1 MTGRDRRATMS
12 PMSPADPPE
21 PTGPETLPLI
31 SRHAATIELERA
43 ERALADLRW
52 LGQVMPSG
60 DEGGTRSVRTDL
72 ELPILDGSSPGPI
85 RKSAI
90 LDIGTPRR
98 AGEAVVVEIGWR
110 SATLAPLFP
119 VFSGRLV
126 VRPAGLELD
135 GRYAPPFGRV
145 GLLLDRSL
153 LHLVAGRTAAAL
165 LARFSTR
172 LTSPEA

>member
-1 MTGRDRRATMS
+1 MTGRDRRATMRRM
-12 PMSPADPPE
+12 PPPE
-21 PTGPETLPLI
+21 PPDPSGPETLPLI

-60 DEGGTRSVRTDL
+60 DERGTRSVTTDL

-90 LDIGTPRR
+90 LEIGPPRR

-126 VRPAGLELD
+126 IRRAGLELD
-135 GRYAPPFGRV
+135 GRYAPPFGRL

-165 LARFSTR
+165 LARLSTR
-172 LTSPEA
+172 ITSPEA